1 MLNHTTAK
9 KFPNRRFHDKQFH
22 CGRRCR
28 RSDSMTCTLLAV
40 SFVVVASK
48 EERGAANSE
57 HRFGMHRYATRLR
70 TMPPQIILDAI
81 QRRHLEDFV
90 KKVRQ

>member
-1 MLNHTTAK
+1 
-9 KFPNRRFHDKQFH
+9 
-22 CGRRCR
+22 
-28 RSDSMTCTLLAV
+28 MTCTLLAV

-70 TMPPQIILDAI
+70 TMPPQHYFRRNTEKTSRGLCKESKTVVYRCIQVKADAKA
-81 QRRHLEDFV
+81 RRGCRERTEPLHN
-90 KKVRQ
+90 R